1 MRIRTPLSL
10 FALFTG
16 AAFSTLVGCG
26 PEPRAAVPAVPS
38 APADGVPPCPT
49 EIAQGGDPIEAES
62 YEGKKVARVCVLG
75 SEAAKK
81 EAARAISTKEGDIYS
96 MDKTRGDL
104 DALLHLGTL
113 DDASTF
119 GIRAGRDAFVLVYSV
134 RERPR
139 VADIAVTGA
148 KVLGDAAL
156 TSKIPVQPDARFDP
170 GAINVVAQAIREE
183 YRTRGYDACNVKLVS
198 EPAADGKVKVRI
210 VVTEGPRLY
219 FSKIEVKGATKVK
232 EPDLRKVIGIDD
244 KAPFDRAK
252 IDLAAQKVS
261 AFYYDRGM
269 IQIRAKPTTSQ
280 PATDGGVVLTFAL
293 DEGDVF
299 SVGEVHA
306 TKLGG
311 PAEKELLEKVVK
323 LKAKQP
329 FSRQAV
335 IDDME
340 RIKGYFTAK
349 KQAVD
354 IVPTTNIDE
363 KKKTVSV
370 TFEIEP
376 IR

>member
-1 MRIRTPLSL
+1 MLRTSLPLL
-10 FALFTG
+10 TFAVVSS
-16 AAFSTLVGCG
+16 ASVACG
-26 PEPRAAVPAVPS
+26 PSPTPVAPPVPS
-38 APADGVPPCPT
+38 APSADAVPPCPT

-62 YEGKKVARVCVLG
+62 YEGRKVARVCILG
-75 SEAAKK
+75 SDVARK
-81 EAARAISTKEGDIYS
+81 EAARAISTKEGDTYS
-96 MDKTRGDL
+96 MDRTRGDL

-113 DDASTF
+113 DDAATF

-134 RERPR
+134 HERPR

-156 TSKIPVQPDARFDP
+156 TSKIPVEANGRFDP
-170 GAINVVAQAIREE
+170 GAVNVVAQAIREE
-183 YRTRGYDACNVKLVS
+183 YRTRGYDACTVKLVS
-198 EPAADGKVKVRI
+198 EPAGDGKVKVRI

-219 FSKIEVKGATKVK
+219 FSKIEVKGNTKLK

-252 IDLAAQKVS
+252 IDLAAQKLS

-269 IQIRAKPTTSQ
+269 IQIRAKPTTSS
-280 PATDGGVVLTFAL
+280 PGTDGGVVLTFAL

-299 SVGEVHA
+299 SVGELHT
-306 TKLGG
+306 TKLGA
-311 PAEKELLEKVVK
+311 PVEKELLEKVVK
-323 LKAKQP
+323 LKSTQP

-340 RIKGYFTAK
+340 RIKGYFAK
-349 KQAVD
+349 SKQVVE

-363 KKKTVSV
+363 KKKTVSL

-376 IR
+376 VR